1 MRILLLSFSFIVLS
15 NSSHLLAQ
23 DLCGQ
28 TAYLAYLETLHPGF
42 NEAAETTFFA
52 ALRESKIKTKKE
64 QDTVFKINVVFHVVY
79 NNAQQNI
86 DDSLVYSQ
94 LRVINDAFRRT
105 NADTINTRDIFKP
118 FAADAGIEFVMATQD
133 PDGNPS
139 NGIIRK
145 ETFRGTFG
153 SNPTNL
159 SAADLVKNGNVGS
172 APWDTDKYLNIWI
185 CDLSIS
191 GVDALL
197 GYAYPPTGS
206 TNWTGSNSFASSER
220 QGVVCHYKV
229 VGENN
234 PSSLATGSKTM
245 VHEVGHYLGL
255 RHIWGDGGCAVDDF
269 MDDTP
274 LARRASNGCNKGVNT
289 CNETIG
295 EQFPDMLENYMDY
308 SNDVCQ
314 NLFTNDQAAQM
325 RTNLRLFRSGIYEEQ
340 IKLAPLPDVTDVV
353 LDETGVYPNPVIEG
367 KLNIYLKSV
376 DVNGTY
382 DMTLYNLLGQ
392 SIVVWNLEAVS
403 NQQII
408 GFVGLQGAY
417 LFKIRQAGEQIATGK
432 LLMGN

>member
-1 MRILLLSFSFIVLS
+1 MRLFLFLFNFLTLLSSGD
-15 NSSHLLAQ
+15 LLAQ
-23 DLCGQ
+23 SLCGQ
-28 TAYLAYLETLHPGF
+28 TAYLTYLETLHPGF
-42 NEAAETTFFA
+42 NEAAENTFFT

-64 QDTVFKINVVFHVVY
+64 QDSVIKINVVFHIVY

-86 DDSLVYSQ
+86 EDSLVYSQ
-94 LRVINDAFRRT
+94 IRVMNDAFRRT
-105 NADTINTRDIFKP
+105 NADTVNTRDTFKP
-118 FAADAGIEFVMATQD
+118 FAADAGIEFVLATQD

-153 SNPTNL
+153 SNPTSL
-159 SAADLVKNGNVGS
+159 SAADLVKNENVGS

-206 TNWTGSNSFASSER
+206 DHWTGNNSFASSER

-274 LARRASNGCNKGVNT
+274 RARRASNGCNKGVNT

-308 SNDVCQ
+308 SNEVCQ
-314 NLFTNDQAAQM
+314 NLFTNDQVDQM
-325 RTNLRLFRSGIYEEQ
+325 RSNLRLFRSSIYEEQ
-340 IKLAPLPDVTDVV
+340 VKPLPSPDVINAV
-353 LDETGVYPNPVIEG
+353 LNETGVYPNPVIEG
-367 KLNIYLKSV
+367 KLNVYLKNV
-376 DVNGTY
+376 DVNDTY

-392 SIVVWNLEAVS
+392 PIFIWNLEAVS
-403 NQQII
+403 NQQIL
-408 GFVGLQGAY
+408 GFYGLQGSY
-417 LFKIRQAGEQIATGK
+417 IFKIRQEGEQIAIGK
-432 LLMGN
+432 LLLDN

>member
-1 MRILLLSFSFIVLS
+1 MRILLLFSFIALG
-15 NSSHLLAQ
+15 NSGHLMAQ
-23 DLCGQ
+23 SLCGQ
-28 TAYLAYLETLHPGF
+28 TAYLTYLEMLYPGF
-42 NEAAETTFFA
+42 NEMAENTFFT
-52 ALRESKIKTKKE
+52 ALRESKIKTKKR
-64 QDTVFKINVVFHVVY
+64 QDTVFKVNVVFHIVY

-94 LRVINDAFRRT
+94 LRVMNDAFRRT

-153 SNPTNL
+153 SNPTSL

-206 TNWTGSNSFASSER
+206 ANWTGNNSFASSER

-289 CNETIG
+289 CNEIIG
-295 EQFPDMLENYMDY
+295 GQFPDMLENYMDY
-308 SNDVCQ
+308 SNEVCQ
-314 NLFTNDQAAQM
+314 NLFTNDQVAQM
-325 RTNLRLFRSGIYEEQ
+325 RTNMWMFRRGIYEEQ
-340 IKLAPLPDVTDVV
+340 IPLPEVIDAV
-353 LDETGVYPNPVIEG
+353 LDETGVHPNPVVEG
-367 KLNIYLKSV
+367 KLTIYLNSV
-376 DVNGTY
+376 DANATY

-392 SIVVWNLEAVS
+392 PIFVWNLEAVP

-408 GFVGLQGAY
+408 GFLGLQGAY
-417 LFKIRQAGEQIATGK
+417 IYKIRQDGEQITTGK
-432 LLMGN
+432 LLIGQ